1 MKNCIFCK
9 IAKKQIP
16 SDIIFENKNLMA
28 ILDIM
33 PVNLGHTLVIPKK
46 HFKTMNDV
54 PDKLLSE
61 MILTSKK
68 VSKAIMKGLKIK
80 GFNLGVNNG
89 KAAGQKINHVH
100 FHIITRQAKD
110 GLKLWPQRQGYRA
123 KEAETIVKK
132 IKKALK

>member
-9 IAKKQIP
+9 IAKKEIP
-16 SDIIFENKNLMA
+16 SDIVFESKNLIA

-61 MILTSKK
+61 MILTTKK
-68 VSKAIMKGLKIK
+68 ISKAIMKGLKIK
-80 GFNLGVNNG
+80 GFNLGCNNG
-89 KAAGQKINHVH
+89 KVAGQAIDHVH
-100 FHIITRQAKD
+100 FHIITRDPKD

-123 KEAETIVKK
+123 KEAEQIAKK